1 MKDWE
6 RLNAAIIA
14 CQQCPRLVAYRQ
26 QVAQQKRRQFCD
38 QTYWSKPITGFG
50 DRNACIVLI
59 GLAPAAHGGNRTGRI
74 FTGDSS
80 AQTLMQALHAI
91 GLASQPFSEHRDD
104 GLQLFGVYLTAV
116 CRCAPPDNKPLPDE
130 LRRCLPYLVCELEL
144 LPQAKVLV
152 ALGQIAFDG
161 TLRALQAL
169 ANSHAVDWRLPS
181 PRPKF
186 AHGACHELPDPRGG
200 TLHLLASYHPS
211 RQNTQTGRLTV
222 AMLTEV
228 LAQAKR
234 LAGL

>member
-1 MKDWE
+1 MRDWE
-6 RLNAAIIA
+6 ELNAAIIA
-14 CQQCPRLVAYRQ
+14 CAKCPRLVAYRQ
-26 QVAQQKRRQFCD
+26 QIAGKKKRQFRD

-50 DRNACIVLI
+50 DRNARIVLI
-59 GLAPAAHGGNRTGRI
+59 GLAPAAHGGNRTGRL

-80 AQTLMQALHAI
+80 AQTLMQALHAL

-169 ANSHAVDWRLPS
+169 ANLRAVDWCLPS
-181 PRPKF
+181 PRPRF
-186 AHGACHELPDPRGG
+186 AHGARYAFPDPRGG

-222 AMLTEV
+222 AMLVEV
-228 LAQAKR
+228 LAQGKR